1 VARRIPLKVWVGV
14 AVSLAFTVFFVW
26 TVEWASLGQ
35 ALAEVRIGYVA
46 LASVLLLGEF
56 ALRAVRWKVLL
67 RPIVPQARVQDLFV
81 ASVIG
86 AAANTLLPLRA
97 GEIAKALVAAK
108 KTGAGIPQVISTAVM
123 ERVYDIFGLVCVLV
137 TMVLVLPDDPTRGAE
152 ELELVDNLKLY
163 GGLFG
168 FVAMTC
174 MAIFFVLASRGQQA
188 RGLFQ
193 RLSHLAPRPIAGKFD
208 ELFDGFVE
216 GLGNAKDFSGI
227 WQAGLLSLGVW
238 FNGAL
243 AIYVLFAAFD
253 LRLPFGAAC
262 FTAVAIALTV
272 AIPQAP
278 GFFGV
283 FHVAMEKTMTLWA
296 VPGGPAAAFA
306 IVFWGVSFL
315 PVTLV
320 GLLALWREG
329 LSLGSLWSRDGQPD
343 GQPPAAPVPVA
354 DSVDGGDP

>member
-1 VARRIPLKVWVGV
+1 MARRIPIKVWVGV
-14 AVSLAFTVFFVW
+14 AFSLAFTVFFVW
-26 TVEWASLGQ
+26 TVEWAELAQ
-35 ALAEVRIGYVA
+35 AMRQVHVHWVA
-46 LASVLLLGEF
+46 VASLLLLSEF

-67 RPIVPQARVQDLFV
+67 RPIVPQARIRDLFV

-97 GEIAKALVAAK
+97 GEVAKALVAAR

-137 TMVLVLPDDPTRGAE
+137 TMVVVLPDDPTRGAE

-163 GGLFG
+163 GGMFG
-168 FVAMTC
+168 AVALGC
-174 MAIFFVLASRGQQA
+174 MVVFFALASRGHQA

-193 RLSHLAPRPIAGKFD
+193 RLSHLAPKPIASKFD

-216 GLGNAKDFSGI
+216 GLANARDLSGI

-253 LRLPFGAAC
+253 LDLPFGAAC

-296 VPGGPAAAFA
+296 VSSGPAGAFA

-320 GLLALWREG
+320 GLAALWREG
-329 LSLGSLWSRDGQPD
+329 LSLGSLWSRDGQP
-343 GQPPAAPVPVA
+343 GGEPGVAPVPVA
-354 DSVDGGDP
+354 DSMDGGDL